1 MYQVIYYKTF
11 EKSLRKLV
19 KEGLKENVQEE
30 IKTVIKR
37 IARGERLE
45 ISYRDHKLNGE
56 FSAFRECHIRGD
68 LLLVYQIIKKEL
80 VLVVIDIGTHSE
92 LF

>member
-1 MYQVIYYKTF
+1 M
-11 EKSLRKLV
+11 